1 MASGSLPKP
10 HARTRRTG
18 FVSRLSP
25 LIVSNIPNS
34 RDLLSFVANRA
45 RMNGLRRLTL
55 KIAPKQVQKTGALG
69 AVTRRTMCAVSSN
82 ASGHQ
87 VTVEEVR

>member
-18 FVSRLSP
+18 FVSSF
-25 LIVSNIPNS
+25 VSSSLPIPWNS

>member
-1 MASGSLPKP
+1 VDHYQNRTHAQDVRGSFQVVSSSLP
-10 HARTRRTG
+10 
-18 FVSRLSP
+18 
-25 LIVSNIPNS
+25 IPWNS